1 MMMFRV
7 WLQFIKKL
15 LLCFLFFFFY
25 VVFWWILIT
34 RELDSIGA
42 QRRVNTISGRLADN
56 RVGGVVAGLGLLAFF
71 VFWRRM

>member
-1 MMMFRV
+1 MMFRV

-42 QRRVNTISGRLADN
+42 QRRVNTITGRLADN

-71 VFWRRM
+71 VFFWRRM